1 MDYEILGRKVATYY
15 PEVAKELSGEPA
27 LTDFDLIPEIFK
39 NHFEAKE
46 LENLA
51 KIAIIV
57 KLYDPDALDGWK
69 LLKRGILP
77 RLALLLGVKTCTISN
92 HVTSARGYML
102 VYQGFKNTVE
112 GTANKI
118 AAYYS
123 KQ

>member
-1 MDYEILGRKVATYY
+1 MNYEVLGRKVAMYY
-15 PEVAKELSGEPA
+15 PEVAKELSGQPA

-39 NHFEAKE
+39 NHFEGKD

-69 LLKRGILP
+69 WIKRGVLP

-92 HVTSARGYML
+92 HIKDARSYIL
-102 VYQGFKNTVE
+102 IYQGFKDTVE
-112 GTANKI
+112 GTAKKI
-118 AAYYS
+118 AVYYS